1 MVWEVKANDI
11 FNFICGWYELPP
23 TEHPDHTLYASSPS
37 ERGWPQLLGV
47 WQQLAPLVNVEH
59 HYWEPSATVCWSVFG
74 RKKELTMVQSNKL
87 ITMLI
92 FNKISK
98 YVNIRWSS
106 YCIIQE
112 VMIFFFTST
121 IKAPLWEWDESVS
134 YFICIGHFLVIWVF
148 FYSIKCLEM

>member
-92 FNKISK
+92 FNKISE

-112 VMIFFFTST
+112 VMIFFF
-121 IKAPLWEWDESVS
+121 
-134 YFICIGHFLVIWVF
+134 YFNNKSSIVRMGWICILFYLHRSFFGDLSIFL
-148 FYSIKCLEM
+148 